1 MSTTVDTAA
10 LPAESRARTRSVGVL
25 KPLDDRWPD
34 RFAAAMFVF
43 AALAAI
49 VALVPPWRNYF
60 AREEDIVS
68 MLTIPIVPSLVYAAL
83 LTAMGVALRRR
94 LRAAWWLL
102 VLWWLIL
109 PELARIASLLDGGS
123 LIQIAGFVLIAGVL
137 VIAWRARPQFA
148 ARRVPGSL
156 LLAIVSFLVGGA
168 VVLFG
173 GAALVHRFGDASN
186 FATAAQ
192 YVFVEMLTDV
202 GWAAPDEVVTSPFW
216 VHAVIGISGASV
228 VLISAQLLFRAPKQ
242 TRTLDVADEAR
253 IRTLLRDFGDTD
265 SLGYFATR
273 RDKSVIWDTGSPASA
288 RAGVSY
294 RAIGSVSL
302 GSGNPVGDPEHWPA
316 AIARWREDARSNG
329 LSLAVMGAGEEGAAA
344 FAEAG
349 LTAYEIG
356 DEAVLDLRTFSL
368 NGPGMKAVRQSVSR
382 LQRRGY
388 TTRVMRHSALSADE
402 FAALSVAAGSWRGDG
417 GDERGFS
424 MALGRLEDSLDGD
437 CVLVRTDDADGN
449 LRGFL
454 SFVPWGRTGLS
465 LDLMRR
471 DPSADNGLVELMV
484 TGLAELGA
492 ALGIGRL
499 SLNFA
504 MFREAFE
511 RGEELGAGPVARLW
525 RHALLLA
532 SRNWQLE
539 SLYRSNAKYL
549 PVWQPRFMCFE
560 YTSDLP
566 RVGTAAGS
574 AEGFLTRPSL
584 SMLRGKSAQNGETTL
599 DTADADHA
607 AAVAALIPAPPDPL
621 AEAMSLQK
629 LPEQVRVR
637 REKLERIRAS
647 GVDPYPV
654 TYPRT
659 HTMAEVK
666 AEAGVLPPGT
676 STGTRVSVAG
686 RVMLKRDHG
695 RLGFAKLRDG
705 SGDLQLM
712 VDLAAVG
719 QETFGFWRHEIDLG
733 DHVGVTGEVITTLRG
748 ELSVRAESL
757 QLTCKAVRPL
767 PDKFKGMVD
776 PEARI
781 RARYVDLIVRPDAR
795 DIAYTRATV
804 VRSVRESL
812 HARGFTEVETP
823 VLQSIHG
830 GANARPFETH
840 INAYDLDLYLRIATE
855 LHLKRL
861 LVGGMEKVFEVGRQF
876 RNEGV
881 DFKHNPEF
889 TSLEVYE
896 TYGDYNTMRI
906 LTQEIIQEA
915 ATAVYGS
922 PLARRTDANGKTV
935 EYDLSGDWPVK
946 SICEAVSEA
955 LGEEVTADTPIEA
968 LRGHAD
974 KLGLE
979 YAGDTTWGPLL
990 EEIYEELCERTT
1002 TTPVFYKDFPKE
1014 NAPLTRPHRSDPRL
1028 AEKWDLVI
1036 FAAEQGTAYSELV
1049 DPVDQ
1054 RARLVA
1060 QSLLAVAG
1068 DPEAMQ
1074 VDEDFLE
1081 ALEYGMPPT
1090 GGMGMGI
1097 DRLVMNLT
1105 GLSIRD
1111 TILFP
1116 LVRPS
1121 G

>member
-1 MSTTVDTAA
+1 MNSTVETAA
-10 LPAESRARTRSVGVL
+10 LPVETRARIPSAGGL

-34 RFAAAMFVF
+34 HFAAAMF
-43 AALAAI
+43 AAAVLVTVVAA
-49 VALVPPWRNYF
+49 VTPWRNYF
-60 AREEDIVS
+60 AGEQDVVS
-68 MLTIPIVPSLVYAAL
+68 LLTIPIVPSLVYAAL
-83 LTAMGVALRRR
+83 LVAMGVALRRR

-102 VLWWLIL
+102 VLWWLIV
-109 PELARIASLLDGGS
+109 PQVARVLSLLDGGS
-123 LIQIAGFVLIAGVL
+123 LVQIAGLVLITGVL
-137 VIAWRARPQFA
+137 VIAWRARHQFA
-148 ARRVPGSL
+148 AKRVPGSL
-156 LLAIVSFLVGGA
+156 LQAIASFLVGGVA
-168 VVLFG
+168 VLLG
-173 GAALVHRFGDASN
+173 GSWLVRRFGDAGD

-192 YVFVEMLTDV
+192 YVVDEMLTDL
-202 GWAAPDEVVTSPFW
+202 GQLAPDESVTAPLW
-216 VHAVIGISGASV
+216 VRGLIGLAGASV
-228 VLISAQLLFRAPKQ
+228 VLVSAQLLFRAPKQ
-242 TRTLDVADEAR
+242 ARTLGVADEAR

-273 RDKSVIWDTGSPASA
+273 RDKSIIWDSGDPAGA

-302 GSGNPVGDPEHWPA
+302 ASGNPVGDVEHWPA
-316 AIARWREDARSNG
+316 AIARWREDARANG
-329 LSLAVMGAGEEGAAA
+329 LSLAVMGAGELGAAA
-344 FAEAG
+344 YAEAG

-356 DEAVLDLRTFSL
+356 DEAILDLRTFSL

-382 LQRRGY
+382 LQRRDY
-388 TTRVMRHSALSADE
+388 TTDVVRHGSLTAEE
-402 FAALSVAAGSWRGDG
+402 FAALGVAAGSWRGDG

-424 MALGRLEDSLDGD
+424 MALGRLEDPLDGQ
-437 CVLVRTDDADGN
+437 CVLVRAYDGDGN

-471 DPSADNGLVELMV
+471 DPAADNGVVELMV
-484 TGLAELGA
+484 SALAERA
-492 ALGIGRL
+492 AVIGVGRV

-511 RGEELGAGPVARLW
+511 RGAELGAGPVARLW
-525 RHALLLA
+525 RQALLFA

-584 SMLRGKSAQNGETTL
+584 TMLRGKAGSASL
-599 DTADADHA
+599 DTAGSDHA
-607 AAVAALIPAPPDPL
+607 AAVKALIPAPLDLL
-621 AEAMSLQK
+621 AKAMSVDG

-637 REKLERIRAS
+637 RAKLDRIRAQ
-647 GVDPYPV
+647 GIDPYPV

-659 HTMAEVK
+659 HTLEQVRSD
-666 AEAGVLPPGT
+666 AGTLPPGT
-676 STGTRVSVAG
+676 STGRNVSVTG
-686 RVMLKRDHG
+686 RIILKRDHG
-695 RLGFAKLRDG
+695 RLSFAKLRDG

-712 VDLAAVG
+712 VDQAAVG
-719 QETFGFWRHEIDLG
+719 RAPYDFWRHDIDLG
-733 DHVGVTGEVITTLRG
+733 DQVGVTGEVITTRRG
-748 ELSVRAESL
+748 ELSIRVESL
-757 QLTCKAVRPL
+757 QLTSKAIRPL
-767 PDKFKGMVD
+767 PDKVKGLVD

-781 RARYVDLIVRPDAR
+781 RARYVDLIVRPAAR
-795 DIAYTRATV
+795 DVAYTRATV
-804 VRSVRESL
+804 VRSVRDSL
-812 HARGFTEVETP
+812 HARGFVEVETP
-823 VLQSIHG
+823 VLQLVHG

-861 LVGGMEKVFEVGRQF
+861 LVGGMEKVFELGRQF

-896 TYGDYNTMRI
+896 TYGDYDTMRV
-906 LTQEIIQEA
+906 LTQDIIQEA

-922 PLARRTDANGKTV
+922 PLARRTDADGKTV

-946 SICEAVSEA
+946 SICVAVSEA
-955 LGEEVTADTPIEA
+955 LGEKVTADTPIET
-968 LRGHAD
+968 LRGHAG
-974 KLGLE
+974 KIGLE
-979 YAGDTTWGPLL
+979 PAADAGWGGLL

-1002 TTPVFYKDFPKE
+1002 TTPVFYTDFPKE

-1036 FAAEQGTAYSELV
+1036 FAAEQGTAYSELI

-1060 QSLLAVAG
+1060 QSQLAAAG

-1121 G
+1121 TRE